1 MEFSIRGRHTD
12 VPDRLRSAVQEKVTR
27 LARHLDGY
35 DEAEVQFFEERNPRI
50 SEKEV
55 CEVTLRGHGRVLRAK
70 AASSDPFTSVDRV
83 VDKLSHQAEKVKTR
97 QSRKGHA
104 RRGAA
109 EGMAGGAVAGAV
121 TGAVAG
127 AIGGTVGGDD
137 QPIFVDEDDDE
148 ERPGTGRI
156 VKVKRFDLKP
166 MTPEEA
172 SLQME
177 MLGHTFYFFTNAET
191 GVPAVVYRRDDGDVG
206 LIDAG

>member
-1 MEFSIRGRHTD
+1 MEFSIRGRQMD
-12 VPDRLRSAVQEKVTR
+12 VPERLRTAVQEKVTR

-70 AASSDPFTSVDRV
+70 AASSDPFTAVDRV

-97 QSRKGHA
+97 QSRKGHH
-104 RRGAA
+104 RRGPADGA
-109 EGMAGGAVAGAV
+109 VGGADHVPF
-121 TGAVAG
+121 
-127 AIGGTVGGDD
+127 D
-137 QPIFVDEDDDE
+137 DEDDAD

-172 SLQME
+172 SLHME